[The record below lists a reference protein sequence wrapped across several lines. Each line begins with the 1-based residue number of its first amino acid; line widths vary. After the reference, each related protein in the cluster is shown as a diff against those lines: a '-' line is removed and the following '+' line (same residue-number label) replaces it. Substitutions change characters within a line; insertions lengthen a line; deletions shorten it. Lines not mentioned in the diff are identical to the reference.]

1 MKVLVADTLAKE
13 GLELL
18 KKETELTY
26 DEKITPE
33 ALKEKVKDFDA
44 LLVRGRTKVTKEVI
58 EAGKNL
64 KAIGRAGIGVD
75 NIDVK
80 AATARKIPVVNAPR
94 SSTISVAEQAM
105 GLMLCLA
112 RDIPRADHTMKE
124 GKWEKKGFEGVELN
138 GKTLGF
144 IGIGRIGYE
153 VGVRAKAFGMK
164 LIAYDPYI
172 KQEILDPIGCKLVKT
187 LDEVLAVADY
197 ITIHSLLTDETRGM
211 VGKAQ
216 FDKMKKGVRIVNCA
230 RGPIIQEK
238 ALVEAIKAGKVAGA
252 GLDVFENEPPG
263 ASELVKLPNVVCTPH
278 IAANT
283 QEAQVSAGITT
294 AEQII
299 KVLKGSKPDFVVNFE
314 IYK

>member
-33 ALKEKVKDFDA
+33 ALKEKAKDFDA
-44 LLVRGRTKVTKEVI
+44 ILVRGRTKVTKEVI

-64 KAIGRAGIGVD
+64 KVIGRAGIGVD

-94 SSTISVAEQAM
+94 SSTLSVAEQAL
-105 GLMLCLA
+105 GLMLSMA
-112 RDIPRADHTMKE
+112 RDIPRADKTMKE

-144 IGIGRIGYE
+144 IGCGRIGYE
-153 VGVRAKAFGMK
+153 VGVRARAFGMS

-172 KQEILDPIGCKLVKT
+172 KQEILDPIQCKLVT
-187 LDEVLAVADY
+187 LDEVLAKSDY

-238 ALVEAIKAGKVAGA
+238 ALVEAIKSGKVAGA

-263 ASELVKLPNVVCTPH
+263 LTELVKLPQVICTPH

-283 QEAQVSAGITT
+283 QEAQVAAGVTT
-294 AEQII
+294 AQQII